1 MSVAV
6 VITTHGKAAEELR
19 HSAEMIIG
27 EQENLQCLTFLPG
40 ENGDTLAD
48 KMRGAIAQ
56 LDTSKGIL
64 LLVDLWGGT
73 PFNAASKVA
82 QELAGENR
90 QCEVVTGV
98 NVPMLIETLME
109 REDID
114 DLNELTQTAVNSAR
128 EGVRSLNGQGGQ
140 ANTVAAA
147 PSTQAAPAQ
156 SEMVSEFDE
165 NDPEIQRLRAEAS
178 RQVTGDQHPVIALL
192 RIDDRLIHGQV
203 ATRWTKERNVS
214 RIIVVNDA
222 VAADPMRV
230 TMLKQ
235 AVPPGVSAHV
245 VSLDKLVRVFNNPQY
260 AGERVMLLFTN
271 PSDILNLVE
280 RGLPVETVNIGG
292 MAYREGKTQLDNAV
306 SVDAQDVAAFKAL
319 NERGIELEV
328 RKVASD
334 NKVNVMNL
342 IADKFQQ
349 QHT

>member
-6 VITTHGKAAEELR
+6 VIATHGEAAEQLR

-40 ENGDTLAD
+40 ENGDTLAE
-48 KMRGAIAQ
+48 KMRDAIAQ
-56 LDTSKGIL
+56 LDTSQGAL
-64 LLVDLWGGT
+64 FLVDLWGGT
-73 PFNAASKVA
+73 PFNAASKLA
-82 QELAGENR
+82 QELDG
-90 QCEVVTGV
+90 CEVVTGV
-98 NVPMLIETLME
+98 NIPMLIETLME
-109 REDID
+109 RD
-114 DLNELTQTAVNSAR
+114 DTNDLDALTKMAVNSAR
-128 EGVRSLNGQGGQ
+128 EGVRSLNDQGGQ
-140 ANTVAAA
+140 ANSSAPAVKAAA
-147 PSTQAAPAQ
+147 VSDEV
-156 SEMVSEFDE
+156 SSEFDE

-178 RQVTGDQHPVIALL
+178 REITGDQHPVIALL

-214 RIIVVNDA
+214 RIIVVNDG
-222 VAADPMRV
+222 VAADQMRV

-271 PSDILNLVE
+271 PSDILDLVE

-334 NKVNVMNL
+334 NKINVMNL